1 MCSPRSL
8 RRLLAFL
15 EGAGVEVATSPPSW
29 LDRLCGDYQGYLV
42 TERALQPA
50 TIVAYLAVTRAF
62 VVHAHVSSDI
72 ELEMLTP
79 DQVRAFALVECRRLT
94 PKGAGNR
101 MGGLRAF
108 LHYLYLTSVTLNP
121 LGAAVPSIAGWSQT
135 TLPRGIDPS
144 AVDQIVATCDRSTD
158 VGRRDFAILVVLS
171 RLGLRAGEVAEL
183 ELDDVDWRAGEISV
197 VGKGRTRDRLPMPV
211 EVGEA
216 VVDYLSHG
224 RPAGGSRR
232 LFRLVCA
239 PFGPMTMTG
248 VRAVLRRACWRAG
261 LADTGAH
268 PFRHTLAT
276 DMLRRGGSLT
286 EIGQVLRHANVATTA
301 IYAKVD
307 RNGLAA
313 LALPWPGGAA

>member
-1 MCSPRSL
+1 MTDLSRLRRKGPLAAYAPGFAAELTANGYADATVANHLRLMAHVSRWLDSKRLPVEELTPKRVAAFAADRRAAGDPSLCSPRSL

-135 TLPRGIDPS
+135 TLPGGSIRLRWTRSWPP
-144 AVDQIVATCDRSTD
+144 AT
-158 VGRRDFAILVVLS
+158 A
-171 RLGLRAGEVAEL
+171 A
-183 ELDDVDWRAGEISV
+183 
-197 VGKGRTRDRLPMPV
+197 PMW
-211 EVGEA
+211 A
-216 VVDYLSHG
+216 VVTSPSSWCC
-224 RPAGGSRR
+224 PAWGCGPVRWRSSNSTMSTGERARSPSSARAAPGTVCPCPSR
-232 LFRLVCA
+232 
-239 PFGPMTMTG
+239 
-248 VRAVLRRACWRAG
+248 
-261 LADTGAH
+261 
-268 PFRHTLAT
+268 
-276 DMLRRGGSLT
+276 
-286 EIGQVLRHANVATTA
+286 
-301 IYAKVD
+301 
-307 RNGLAA
+307 
-313 LALPWPGGAA
+313 